1 MTVARSGAVYLVRC
15 EPGENVN
22 GHCPS
27 VEVLFQS
34 VAKYVGPNAIGIML
48 TGMGSDGADGMLAMR
63 KAGARTIAQ
72 DETTS
77 VVFGMPKVAYERG
90 GVEHIL
96 PLDAIPSA
104 VMSLLNAKKL

>member
-1 MTVARSGAVYLVRC
+1 MDCRQ
-15 EPGENVN
+15 GENVC

-34 VAKYVGPNAIGIML
+34 VAKYVGPNAVGVML

-63 KAGARTIAQ
+63 LAGAGTIAQ

-77 VVFGMPKVAYERG
+77 VVYGMPKVAYERG
-90 GVEHIL
+90 GVEYML
-96 PLDAIPSA
+96 PLDAIPNAIST
-104 VMSLLNAKKL
+104 LLTGKNARVRP